1 MASWQDEL
9 AELLRELG
17 VTSEEPRTHLRPV
30 SNELFAQEPSV
41 ENFILEN
48 IAAVAEEDAEAWLA
62 DLDTMR
68 REVDSIVRQVI
79 QLIQRGGLEPSL
91 KEDVMIVLRALR
103 RRATATRQAGYSE
116 EAYIESAAAMLHFC
130 RIILRLSETTIEEE
144 M

>member
-9 AELLRELG
+9 AELLHELG
-17 VTSEEPRTHLRPV
+17 VMSEEPGARSRSIRNTPF
-30 SNELFAQEPSV
+30 ELEPSV
-41 ENFILEN
+41 ENFILEH
-48 IAAVAEEDAEAWLA
+48 IASVAEEDAEAWLA

-79 QLIQRGGLEPSL
+79 RLIQHGDLEPSL
-91 KEDVMIVLRALR
+91 KEDVLIVLRALR
-103 RRATATRQAGYSE
+103 RRATATRQAGFSE

>member
-17 VTSEEPRTHLRPV
+17 VTTEEPRTHLRPN
-30 SNELFAQEPSV
+30 SNDLFAQEPSV

>member
-17 VTSEEPRTHLRPV
+17 VTTEEPRTHLRPV
-30 SNELFAQEPSV
+30 SNEMFAQEPSV

>member
-1 MASWQDEL
+1 
-9 AELLRELG
+9 
-17 VTSEEPRTHLRPV
+17 
-30 SNELFAQEPSV
+30 
-41 ENFILEN
+41 
-48 IAAVAEEDAEAWLA
+48 
-62 DLDTMR
+62 MR

>member
-17 VTSEEPRTHLRPV
+17 VTTEEPRTHLRPT
-30 SNELFAQEPSV
+30 SNDLFAQEPSV

-91 KEDVMIVLRALR
+91 KEDVMVVLRALR

>member
-9 AELLRELG
+9 AELLRVLG
-17 VTSEEPRTHLRPV
+17 VTDEEPGTQLRPTG
-30 SNELFAQEPSV
+30 NDIFIQEPSV
-41 ENFILEN
+41 ENFILDN